1 MPIIKKLHHRLE
13 FVEGRKASGGGGVK
27 LSIRDENVAE
37 PHIELDEEWEVRA
50 KTEYSEYLNMEKKW
64 LTELGVLQEVI

>member
-1 MPIIKKLHHRLE
+1 M
-13 FVEGRKASGGGGVK
+13 K